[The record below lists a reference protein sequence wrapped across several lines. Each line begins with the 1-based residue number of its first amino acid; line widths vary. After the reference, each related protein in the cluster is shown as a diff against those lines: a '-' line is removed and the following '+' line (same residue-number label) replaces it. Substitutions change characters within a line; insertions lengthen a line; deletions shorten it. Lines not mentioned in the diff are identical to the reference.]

1 MSLKLLSHHSTA
13 REIKQLPGYPRL
25 KPAYIL
31 KINIGNILKVGTVGS
46 GQNLSLV
53 ETGTGTLTTAEG
65 YDCPVDG
72 EIVYGADWLL
82 NEPDGEHAIPNLKLL
97 IKTKDGAI
105 LSSEYTGTGVFSK
118 PVLDMWAGDENAKT
132 FPFGISS
139 TYHTFQSGDPKYKH
153 LQYKTFVGNGRFV
166 VNDDRSITVESR
178 ISEVIPSNDLDC

>member
-13 REIKQLPGYPRL
+13 PGIKQLPGYPRL

-31 KINIGNILKVGTVGS
+31 KINIGNILKVGT
-46 GQNLSLV
+46 
-53 ETGTGTLTTAEG
+53 GTLTTADG
-65 YDCPVDG
+65 YDHPIEG
-72 EIVYGADWLL
+72 KIVYGADWLL

-97 IKTKDGAI
+97 IETDDGAV
-105 LSSEYTGTGVFSK
+105 LSSEYTGVGVFSK
-118 PVLDMWAGDENAKT
+118 PVLDMWAGDPDTKT

-166 VNDDRSITVESR
+166 VNENPRTITVESR
-178 ISEVIPSNDLDC
+178 ISEVIPSNDLD